1 MQQHVRI
8 SKYEL
13 RRGTFDEVAEAARA
27 GISRALEDRPGFVTH
42 GVVDVGDRTLL
53 SLTLWETRRHADA
66 AMPAAETWVRENI
79 AHRLG
84 LRSTQSGELAFFED
98 FEGSPSTVEE
108 PRATVQ
114 PALV

>member
-27 GISRALEDRPGFVTH
+27 GISRALEDRPGFVMH

-66 AMPAAETWVRENI
+66 AMPAAEAWVREHI
-79 AHRLG
+79 AHRVD
-84 LRSTQSGELAFFED
+84 LRSTQSGELAFFEV
-98 FEGSPSTVEE
+98 FEGSRTTVEE